1 MKYEIQIGHY
11 IDLDT
16 KSSKPLQTM
25 YITEDQFDIIRRFAN
40 TKIGKNLETTYILND
55 CEFSVV
61 PALDSVTEED
71 KKKVFDYFIDK
82 LKG

>member
-25 YITEDQFDIIRRFAN
+25 YITKDQFDIIRRFAN